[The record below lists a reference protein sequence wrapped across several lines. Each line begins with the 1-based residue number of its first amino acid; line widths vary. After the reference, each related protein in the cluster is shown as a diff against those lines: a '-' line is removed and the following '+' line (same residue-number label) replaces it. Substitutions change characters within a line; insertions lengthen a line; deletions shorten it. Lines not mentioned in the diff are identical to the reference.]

1 MKRSH
6 WFVLLMV
13 CLISLPLAGT
23 ESAQVQPFDVKKCR
37 QELEI
42 MRGILR
48 TTLGFA
54 SKELAASTKSS
65 DADWNKGFSVFM
77 RSGEFSNIG
86 AFYLAGQGAVFTI
99 PTSGLREALR
109 VRKNLNLRNAFN
121 LSPAGQPEGQ
131 PGIQPGVQPE
141 IQPGVQW
148 GTFEFDFDDL
158 GGQLADQA
166 EDLAE
171 LAVQGVLAPPEPP
184 EPPEPPVPAVA
195 ASPPAPAP
203 AAQAAPRAPAAVP
216 GSESPSGKQERAH
229 KELFD
234 LQEKAKRR
242 AEEDEASRAR
252 FRERLGQLKVFL
264 IEALA
269 NHGDSMTVVKANEY
283 LNLVITD
290 DGRSFWVGD
299 DPTSQ
304 RTQREIISVQKSV
317 ISDYKAGRLSLDGF
331 KQKVMNYLN

>member
-6 WFVLLMV
+6 WFVLLMA
-13 CLISLPLAGT
+13 CLILLPLAGT

-54 SKELAASTKSS
+54 SKELAASTKIS
-65 DADWNKGFSVFM
+65 DADSKNAFTVFM
-77 RSGEFSNIG
+77 GGGEFSNIG

-99 PTSGLREALR
+99 PASGLRESLR
-109 VRKNLNLRNAFN
+109 VRKDLNWKNAFN
-121 LSPAGQPEGQ
+121 LRP
-131 PGIQPGVQPE
+131 
-141 IQPGVQW
+141 
-148 GTFEFDFDDL
+148 GTFEFNFDDYNDL
-158 GGQLADQA
+158 AGQLADQA
-166 EDLAE
+166 EHFAQP
-171 LAVQGVLAPPEPP
+171 AVQGMLALEPP
-184 EPPEPPVPAVA
+184 EPPEPPAPAAA

-216 GSESPSGKQERAH
+216 GSESKSGKQEQMH
-229 KELFD
+229 KKLLE
-234 LQEKAKRR
+234 LQEKAKRK

-252 FRERLGQLKVFL
+252 FRERLDQLKVFL

-304 RTQREIISVQKSV
+304 RAQREIISVQKSV

>member
-6 WFVLLMV
+6 WFVLLMT
-13 CLISLPLAGT
+13 CLILLPLAAT

-65 DADWNKGFSVFM
+65 EGDSKKAFSVFM
-77 RSGEFSNIG
+77 RDGEFSNIG
-86 AFYLAGQGAVFTI
+86 AFYLSGQGAVFTI
-99 PTSGLREALR
+99 PASGLREALR
-109 VRKNLNLRNAFN
+109 VRKELNWKNAFN
-121 LSPAGQPEGQ
+121 FPQAGQ
-131 PGIQPGVQPE
+131 PGIQPGVQPG

-148 GTFEFDFDDL
+148 GSFEFDFDDL
-158 GGQLADQA
+158 AGQLADQA
-166 EDLAE
+166 EDLAEAVQAE

-184 EPPEPPVPAVA
+184 EPPEPPVA
-195 ASPPAPAP
+195 ASPPGP
-203 AAQAAPRAPAAVP
+203 AAQAAPRAPAAAP
-216 GSESPSGKQERAH
+216 GSESPSGKQEQVR
-229 KELFD
+229 KKLLD
-234 LQEKAKRR
+234 LQEKAKRK

-252 FRERLGQLKVFL
+252 FRETLDQLKVFL

>member
-6 WFVLLMV
+6 WFVLLMA
-13 CLISLPLAGT
+13 CLILLPLAGT

-54 SKELAASTKSS
+54 SKELAASTKIS
-65 DADWNKGFSVFM
+65 DADSKNAIAVFVGG
-77 RSGEFSNIG
+77 GEFSNIG

-99 PTSGLREALR
+99 PASGLRESLR
-109 VRKNLNLRNAFN
+109 ARKDLNWKNAFN
-121 LSPAGQPEGQ
+121 LRP
-131 PGIQPGVQPE
+131 
-141 IQPGVQW
+141 
-148 GTFEFDFDDL
+148 GTFEFNFDDYNDL
-158 GGQLADQA
+158 AGQLADQAGQLADQA
-166 EDLAE
+166 EHYAQP
-171 LAVQGVLAPPEPP
+171 AVQGVLAPEPP
-184 EPPEPPVPAVA
+184 EPPEPPAPAVA

-203 AAQAAPRAPAAVP
+203 AAQAAPRAPAAAP
-216 GSESPSGKQERAH
+216 GSESTSGKQEQMH
-229 KELFD
+229 KKLLE
-234 LQEKAKRR
+234 LQEKAKRK

-252 FRERLGQLKVFL
+252 FRERLDQLKVFM

-299 DPTSQ
+299 DSTSQ
-304 RTQREIISVQKSV
+304 RAQREIISVQKSV